1 MRIPANFV
9 EIVRSIMR
17 HGMIAVVVLA
27 LYRLRLTEIKK
38 NILFMLT
45 VMKK

>member
-1 MRIPANFV
+1 
-9 EIVRSIMR
+9 
-17 HGMIAVVVLA
+17 MIAVVVLA